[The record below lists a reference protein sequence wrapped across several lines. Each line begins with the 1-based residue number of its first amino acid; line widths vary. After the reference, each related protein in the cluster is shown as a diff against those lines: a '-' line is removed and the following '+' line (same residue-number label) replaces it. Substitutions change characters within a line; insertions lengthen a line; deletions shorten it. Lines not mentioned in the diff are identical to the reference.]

1 MSVGN
6 KGINELAVVEVGNGD
21 VGGSCGISWKWYWGP
36 GMNLGGGA
44 EGGLVEGE
52 GVGKRECLLN
62 VFCAAGEHGVVRPL
76 GFQVDGPV
84 DRAVVHGNDLV
95 NQADEV
101 FGAMR
106 RERE

>member
-1 MSVGN
+1 M
-6 KGINELAVVEVGNGD
+6 
-21 VGGSCGISWKWYWGP
+21 
-36 GMNLGGGA
+36 
-44 EGGLVEGE
+44 EGE
-52 GVGKRECLLN
+52 GVGKCEGLLN

-76 GFQVDGPV
+76 RFKIGGLINS
-84 DRAVVHGNDLV
+84 AVVHGNDLV